1 MARRSDRENS
11 HRREQHAE
19 PSTKRRRTFA
29 RLPPSREFQPQP
41 NLGGPL
47 AASRLRAQ
55 PSPVRAAQYIRDMKI
70 VFDGQPGVHRQFFMI
85 LKMFREK
92 SIKVDQVMHAVADL
106 FVHYDRFLYGFEA
119 VRARARVCVC
129 VVYVIGYVVR
139 VKSVAHSSPPPPST
153 HTHTHT
159 QFLPV
164 HFSMHK
170 LMQER
175 RDAATKH
182 NEAVA
187 IRAAE
192 QAVLNQQHGVGAVG
206 STAGGAAAP
215 GSAGELAGTE
225 LTSAR
230 SYIHRVQAVLEKT
243 QKTHAYRTFLRIILE
258 ASRAV
263 ALQDCLDVIT
273 VWNEVKVIL
282 HGHPDL
288 LEEFK
293 DYLPPGSTP
302 VIERH
307 EKKLAIEL
315 RREAAALAAQAVL
328 RERERQQEEIM
339 QQTAIMQ
346 QQHAASQMLKRQ
358 QLLLQ
363 QQLQSQAGGSA
374 ATGGLSV
381 ETAAVAVAAVANAV
395 TSAAT
400 ASTTTPIS
408 AAAAA
413 QNVE

>member
-1 MARRSDRENS
+1 
-11 HRREQHAE
+11 
-19 PSTKRRRTFA
+19 
-29 RLPPSREFQPQP
+29 
-41 NLGGPL
+41 
-47 AASRLRAQ
+47 
-55 PSPVRAAQYIRDMKI
+55 
-70 VFDGQPGVHRQFFMI
+70 
-85 LKMFREK
+85 
-92 SIKVDQVMHAVADL
+92 
-106 FVHYDRFLYGFEA
+106 
-119 VRARARVCVC
+119 
-129 VVYVIGYVVR
+129 
-139 VKSVAHSSPPPPST
+139 
-153 HTHTHT
+153 
-159 QFLPV
+159 
-164 HFSMHK
+164 MHK

-206 STAGGAAAP
+206 STAGGAAAS

-307 EKKLAIEL
+307 ENKLAIEL
-315 RREAAALAAQAVL
+315 RRGAGRACSVGRPQSGRRMPAPRAAAPVGCRTPFGVPRAAAPAFGAFGAPAFGAPAFGA
-328 RERERQQEEIM
+328 R
-339 QQTAIMQ
+339 
-346 QQHAASQMLKRQ
+346 AAPAFGFAPQ
-358 QLLLQ
+358 QL
-363 QQLQSQAGGSA
+363 
-374 ATGGLSV
+374 
-381 ETAAVAVAAVANAV
+381 
-395 TSAAT
+395 
-400 ASTTTPIS
+400 
-408 AAAAA
+408 
-413 QNVE
+413 